1 MAAETGDHFGS
12 LGAVLL
18 FFFALTKFENPQKIR
33 QATVKQNPILFALSN
48 GALRARRGGRGAAGA
63 ALRAR
68 RCGRGAAG
76 AARRVRRCG
85 RGSCETK
92 KIK

>member
-1 MAAETGDHFGS
+1 MKTYKKIRLAKIEQNPLLFALSISRCSPFFPAMATETGDHFGS

-48 GALRARRGGRGAAGA
+48 GALRARR
-63 ALRAR
+63 LRN
-68 RCGRGAAG
+68 
-76 AARRVRRCG
+76 
-85 RGSCETK
+85 
-92 KIK
+92 

>member
-18 FFFALTKFENPQKIR
+18 FFFALTQFENPQKIR
-33 QATVKQNPILFALSN
+33 QATMKQNPILFALSN

-68 RCGRGAAG
+68 RCGV
-76 AARRVRRCG
+76 ARRARRCG
-85 RGSCETK
+85 RGGCETK

>member
-18 FFFALTKFENPQKIR
+18 FFFALTQFENPQKIR
-33 QATVKQNPILFALSN
+33 QATMKQNPILFALSN

-63 ALRAR
+63 AVAKLKQLSDSNWKPFVTQMVHSPTRSER
-68 RCGRGAAG
+68 F
-76 AARRVRRCG
+76 
-85 RGSCETK
+85 
-92 KIK
+92 